1 MLKLSLRMIT
11 VLLQGLCVSIV
22 NADVIFYSPESTAGR
37 AGHDGG
43 YFFDTANLSHGP
55 QQAIT
60 SIGNL
65 AWLLQ
70 GMIAF
75 AGVCM
80 LFVSLNKY
88 FDHRKNSQYAPMST
102 VLSPLAAGIALLV
115 ISFFQSDY
123 L

>member
-1 MLKLSLRMIT
+1 MSFG
-11 VLLQGLCVSIV
+11 LLQWLLCCISHAHAV
-22 NADVIFYSPESTAGR
+22 FYSPDPVQSSSYS
-37 AGHDGG
+37 DGG
-43 YFFDTANLSHGP
+43 YFFDTTTTHGP

-80 LFVSLNKY
+80 MFVSLNKY
-88 FDHRKNSQYAPMST
+88 FEHRKNSHYAPVST
-102 VLSPLAAGIALLV
+102 VISPLFAGIALLV
-115 ISFFQSDY
+115 MSAYQSDY